1 MNCHAELDPLEAS
14 SLLSASE
21 RSLRDAAARATDERL
36 LPIAADAF
44 EKGEMPDAAVSA
56 LAQMGAF
63 GASIHLGPMAYGL
76 MMQEIERADSGF
88 RSEEHT
94 SELQSH

>member
-56 LAQMGAF
+56 LAQMDAF
-63 GASIHLGPMAYGL
+63 RVSIHLRPIAYSL
-76 MMQEIERADSGF
+76 IMQKIERADSGF
-88 RSEEHT
+88 RSCASVQT
-94 SELQSH
+94 SLV